1 MKFLSMS
8 TIIVSFFSSIASAD
22 PLVGIW
28 QTVNDDNGNFGHVK
42 IETCDDALC
51 GVLVTSFG
59 PDLKPRESENVGR
72 TLIWDMK
79 NLGGG
84 KYGEGKI
91 YSPDRD
97 KTYSS
102 KLVLDGDR
110 LKVSGCV
117 LFICRD
123 GGTWRRAQ
131 QKLH

>member
-1 MKFLSMS
+1 MS
-8 TIIVSFFSSIASAD
+8 TIILSFFSSIVSAD

-42 IETCDDALC
+42 IETCDDSLC

-59 PDLKPRESENVGR
+59 PDLKPRESEHVGR
-72 TLIWDMK
+72 TLKWEMK

-102 KLVLDGDR
+102 KLVLDGYVLSR
-110 LKVSGCV
+110 SGE
-117 LFICRD
+117 
-123 GGTWRRAQ
+123 
-131 QKLH
+131 

>member
-1 MKFLSMS
+1 M
-8 TIIVSFFSSIASAD
+8 TIMAI
-22 PLVGIW
+22 LVMLRL
-28 QTVNDDNGNFGHVK
+28 T
-42 IETCDDALC
+42 TCDQSLC

-59 PDLKPRESENVGR
+59 PDLKPRESEHVGR

-131 QKLH
+131 

>member
-1 MKFLSMS
+1 L
-8 TIIVSFFSSIASAD
+8 I
-22 PLVGIW
+22 GIW

-42 IETCDDALC
+42 IDACDQSLC

-59 PDLKPRESENVGR
+59 PDLKPRESEHVGR

-131 QKLH
+131 

>member
-8 TIIVSFFSSIASAD
+8 TVILSLFSSIASAD

-28 QTVNDDNGNFGHVK
+28 QTVNDDNGNFGYVK
-42 IETCDDALC
+42 IETCDDSLC

-59 PDLKPRESENVGR
+59 PDLKPRESEHVGR

-91 YSPDRD
+91 YSQDRD

-131 QKLH
+131 